1 METSN
6 PFPLSTGGIKAMIKV
21 LIALV
26 AEDSVVS
33 SEMLVPCHCV
43 FMWQRHFFKVL
54 THPRAGAPLMTYSP
68 KCLTS

>member
-6 PFPLSTGGIKAMIKV
+6 PFPLSAGGIEAMIKV

-43 FMWQRHFFKVL
+43 FMWQRQWKSATFS
-54 THPRAGAPLMTYSP
+54 RY
-68 KCLTS
+68 

>member
-6 PFPLSTGGIKAMIKV
+6 PFPLSAGGIEAMIKV
-21 LIALV
+21 LIASV

-43 FMWQRHFFKVL
+43 FMWQRQWK
-54 THPRAGAPLMTYSP
+54 RATFSRY
-68 KCLTS
+68 